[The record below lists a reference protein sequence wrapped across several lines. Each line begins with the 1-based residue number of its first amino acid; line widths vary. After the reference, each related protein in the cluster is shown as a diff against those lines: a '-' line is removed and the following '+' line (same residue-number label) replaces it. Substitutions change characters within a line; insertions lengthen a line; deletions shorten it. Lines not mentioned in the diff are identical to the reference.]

1 MISPEEGRSRLAKNM
16 GTYVFL
22 FTDQNGK
29 EYCIDAMLSHNICKF
44 VNESPKE
51 FANAQIWVLEG
62 RNGEPPVLG
71 LYSTKVINK
80 GWSYLIT

>member
-1 MISPEEGRSRLAKNM
+1 MISPEEGRSRLAENM

-29 EYCIDAMLSHNICKF
+29 EYCIDAMLSHSICKF
-44 VNESPKE
+44 VNESPE
-51 FANAQIWVLEG
+51 EYANAHMWVLEG
-62 RNGEPPVLG
+62 RNGEPPMLG

-80 GWSYLIT
+80 G